1 MNPIL
6 QRLLRAALWGA
17 AALAAQ
23 AAGAAV
29 LAFDSVPIGAVTQNQ
44 SWHEAGYTL
53 TGHTIDP
60 LALPGDLVGMVADGS
75 DPGVCVNLMCPP
87 NPGHYYQ
94 GLNDGVLVIAADQPG
109 AAFHLQAFDASFIG
123 AVPGAAYPALA
134 GKLGIYGAYADGSYA
149 YEEYALAGPGPGGF
163 QFQHYLASPGFA
175 AQPFVE
181 LDLMA
186 WSCDAGGTCVSFT
199 DGKGQFA
206 LDNVALTAAAVPEPA
221 SWTMLGLGLL
231 LMAAVG
237 RRQAPRP
244 SRLAGSSRLARPS
257 RLVRLSRLS
266 PLSRLS
272 RLSRLALLLAGM
284 ALDAHADEQ
293 RRPYLVQLHGQPVAS
308 YTGTM
313 AGLPATRPAPGQRL
327 DLHGAAVQRYTG
339 YLLRHQDAVRS
350 LVAGAPLLHRYQV
363 VLNGFAA
370 LLTDDEVRRLQADAN
385 VARITADVPHRPL
398 TNYTPTFLGLDQPD
412 GLWHQLGGPGHAG
425 EDVVIGMI
433 DTGVWPENPAY
444 ADRVDADGH
453 PSFAPGA
460 SLVYGPP
467 TGWHGSCQV
476 GEGFTVANCN
486 NKLIGARYF
495 DAGFQA
501 SGKTLHWS
509 EFRSPRDSLGNPA
522 GQGGHGSHTSSTAG
536 GNHGVPANVAGIP
549 MGQVSG
555 MAPRARLA
563 MYKVCWTYN
572 DPGDD
577 AGQNS
582 CWTSD
587 SVAAIEQAVLDGVQV
602 INYSISGSNTIAD
615 PVEQAFLHAANAGVF
630 VAASAGNAGP
640 GDTVTHLSPWLTTVG
655 ASTHN
660 RVMQAT
666 VTLGNG
672 AHYEG
677 ASLNTTALPAGT
689 PIVRAEDAGLAGA
702 DPTAVKLCFSAGTNG
717 GHPALDLAKAAGKI
731 VVCTRGTSARVDKSL
746 AVLQAGGVGMVMVD
760 NGAGLVAEVHAVP
773 TIHVTAAD
781 GAQIQAYAQT
791 PGASAAF
798 GTFRIAI
805 GTTPAPVMA
814 NFSSRGPNLFDPNVL
829 KPDLTAPGVDI
840 LAGVT
845 PALTMAQRADIVNGT
860 LVPPPAWAF
869 YQGTSMSSPHVA
881 GVAALLRQRHP
892 GWSPA
897 AVKSALMTSATPTFP
912 DSITGMAQGTLPWGQ
927 GAGHLNPNGAVDPGL
942 VYDLGPADYQKY
954 LCGTG
959 LSTDCA
965 GGAVASY
972 NLNLASITVN
982 NVLGT
987 TVVSRAVTNVGAA
1000 MATYTASVEVPG
1012 YTAVVTP
1019 ASLTLAPG
1027 QTLPFTVALTRAGAP
1042 DNVWQYGKL
1051 RWSDGSHVVTS
1062 PVTVRSGRPVD
1073 APAFTHSTLATAS
1086 RAIGI
1091 TTGFSGRMGLATG
1104 GL

>member
-1 MNPIL
+1 MM
-6 QRLLRAALWGA
+6 
-17 AALAAQ
+17 
-23 AAGAAV
+23 
-29 LAFDSVPIGAVTQNQ
+29 
-44 SWHEAGYTL
+44 
-53 TGHTIDP
+53 
-60 LALPGDLVGMVADGS
+60 LP
-75 DPGVCVNLMCPP
+75 P
-87 NPGHYYQ
+87 
-94 GLNDGVLVIAADQPG
+94 
-109 AAFHLQAFDASFIG
+109 
-123 AVPGAAYPALA
+123 
-134 GKLGIYGAYADGSYA
+134 
-149 YEEYALAGPGPGGF
+149 
-163 QFQHYLASPGFA
+163 
-175 AQPFVE
+175 
-181 LDLMA
+181 
-186 WSCDAGGTCVSFT
+186 
-199 DGKGQFA
+199 
-206 LDNVALTAAAVPEPA
+206 
-221 SWTMLGLGLL
+221 
-231 LMAAVG
+231 
-237 RRQAPRP
+237 
-244 SRLAGSSRLARPS
+244 
-257 RLVRLSRLS
+257 
-266 PLSRLS
+266 
-272 RLSRLALLLAGM
+272 LLLAGM
-284 ALDAHADEQ
+284 ALDAHADEL
-293 RRPYLVQLHGQPVAS
+293 RRPYLVQLHGQPIAS

-327 DLHGAAVQRYTG
+327 DLHGTAVRRYTG
-339 YLLRHQDAVRS
+339 YLVRHQDAVRAQ
-350 LVAGAPLLHRYQV
+350 VAGAPLLHRYQV

-385 VARITADVPHRPL
+385 VARITADVPHHPQ
-398 TNYTPTFLGLDQPD
+398 TNYTPTFLGLDRPD
-412 GLWHQLGGPGHAG
+412 GLWNQLGGPGHAG

-453 PSFAPGA
+453 PSFAPSA
-460 SLVYGPP
+460 SLAYGPP
-467 TGWHGSCQV
+467 TGWRGSCQV
-476 GEGFTVANCN
+476 GEGYTVANCN

-501 SGKTLHWS
+501 SGKSLHWS

-587 SVAAIEQAVLDGVQV
+587 SVAAIEQAVLDGVHV

-615 PVEQAFLHAANAGVF
+615 PVEQAFLHAADAGVF

-640 GDTVTHLSPWLTTVG
+640 GDTVAHLSPWLTTVG

-660 RVMQAT
+660 RLMQAT

-672 AHYEG
+672 AQVDG
-677 ASLNTTALPAGT
+677 ASLNTTPLPAGT

-702 DPTAVKLCFSAGTNG
+702 DPSAVKLCFSAGTNG
-717 GHPALDLAKAAGKI
+717 GNPALDPAKAAGKI

-760 NGAGLVAEVHAVP
+760 NGAGLVAEVHSVP

-781 GAQIQAYAQT
+781 GAHIQAYART

-798 GTFRIAI
+798 STFRIGI
-805 GTTPAPVMA
+805 GSAPAPVMA

-845 PALTMAQRADIVNGT
+845 PALTLAQHADIVNGT

-897 AVKSALMTSATPTFP
+897 AIKSALMTSATPTFP
-912 DSITGMAQGTLPWGQ
+912 DSNTGMAQGTLPWGQ
-927 GAGHLNPNGAVDPGL
+927 GAGHLNPNGAADPGL

-959 LSTDCA
+959 LGTDCA
-965 GGAVASY
+965 GGAVAGY

-987 TVVSRAVTNVGAA
+987 TVVNRAVTNVGAA
-1000 MATYTASVEVPG
+1000 TATYTASVEVPG
-1012 YTAVVTP
+1012 YTAIVTP

-1042 DNVWQYGKL
+1042 DNAWQYGQL

-1073 APAFTHSTLATAS
+1073 APAFTYGTLATAS

-1091 TTGFSGRMGLATG
+1091 GTGFSGRMGLATG
-1104 GL
+1104 GLKEVSRSGLLNVRQAAPGSVDTLEQIAAACNAAGDGVRVLPFTVPSDTVVATFELFNRDTSSGNGDDDLDLALLDASGALVATSLHGGADEAIRLSSPPAGAYRACVIGYAAADGVSTDFTLSSAIVTRADTGGGLKAIGPSKVYVGGTATVAVSWTGLAPGQRYYGGVQYLDLAGNVAATTMIEVETNNPLPLAPASGHRPPTDTGQ